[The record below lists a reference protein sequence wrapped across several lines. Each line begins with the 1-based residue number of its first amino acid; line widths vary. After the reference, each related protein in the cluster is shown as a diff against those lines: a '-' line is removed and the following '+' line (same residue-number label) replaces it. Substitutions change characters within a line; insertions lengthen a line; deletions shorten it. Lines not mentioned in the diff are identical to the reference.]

1 MKHYHAVLVLF
12 MCVSLVG
19 CNATNPKRSE
29 SESIKYCVEYGTR
42 SVSRPYCC
50 KYDDGYCQRTCYT
63 DYTERYCI
71 DWQCK
76 EGYKLEEV
84 KKEDLKWWQFAGASE
99 CVPIN

>member
-12 MCVSLVG
+12 IFLTQVECFAASS
-19 CNATNPKRSE
+19 NQSE
-29 SESIKYCVEYGTR
+29 SESIKYCAEYGSK

-50 KYDDGYCQRTCYT
+50 EYGNGYCKRTCYT
-63 DYTERYCI
+63 YSTERACI

-84 KKEDLKWWQFAGASE
+84 KKEDLKWWQFFGASD